1 MKTHTLSGAAA
12 ALLLTAFSSSARDL
26 RSPDGRFAVRA
37 ESAISLIDSS
47 GEQILT
53 LARNTA
59 GDTKVEVAWSPDSRR
74 VIVVESSQ
82 RGSGIVAAWR
92 DETWH
97 KTLEMDEDQA
107 GIVQQKQMQ
116 FGGRLIAE
124 HRKLAG
130 WITPTEVQVKGEMMF
145 IGGRKYDYGYTLA
158 FKPGPGRLDPGGYEE
173 GELIG
178 KDYHSL

>member
-1 MKTHTLSGAAA
+1 MKTDTLSGAAA
-12 ALLLTAFSSSARDL
+12 ALLLTAFSSNARDL

-47 GEQILT
+47 GKQILT
-53 LARNTA
+53 LVRNTA

-116 FGGRLIAE
+116 FGRLIAE
-124 HRKLAG
+124 HRKVAG

-145 IGGRKYDYGYTLA
+145 SGGRQYDSGYPLT
-158 FKPGPGRLDPGGYEE
+158 FK
-173 GELIG
+173 
-178 KDYHSL
+178 